1 MCFTY
6 AVNFSAQALQS
17 KLDLG
22 DAGSLD
28 PSNPYANVSFLDA
41 DNWEASIPKPGYFFS
56 GFEQPQLPVLIGN
69 VVPRIGK
76 NAVGDY
82 SDLHC
87 AEVDTTEGN
96 RPQNRGTQTNISL
109 KLMQWGLI
117 PSWVKSTEKAQ
128 ELFAYGLNARA
139 ETIEEKPMF
148 RDAWKQSACVI
159 PASGFFEWK
168 EVSKKKY
175 PHYIRMKD
183 ESVMLMAGI
192 FSEWVDPLTGELRET
207 YAILTTEAN
216 ELMREIHNVKKRMPV
231 ILDSTSAGL
240 FLSASPKE
248 RKTILQPC
256 DNDLIKA
263 HLVGDWL
270 NNSRGFRNVEGAILE
285 VKKDFPQSLF

>member
-17 KLDLG
+17 KLNLG
-22 DAGSLD
+22 DAGSVD
-28 PSNPYANVSFLDA
+28 SSNPYAHISFLDA

-56 GFEQPQLPVLIGN
+56 GFEQPQLPVL
-69 VVPRIGK
+69 
-76 NAVGDY
+76 VGEQ
-82 SDLHC
+82 
-87 AEVDTTEGN
+87 A
-96 RPQNRGTQTNISL
+96 NISL
-109 KLMQWGLI
+109 KPMQWGLI
-117 PSWVKSTEKAQ
+117 PSWAKSAEKAQ
-128 ELFAYGLNARA
+128 ELFAYGLNSRA

-168 EVSKKKY
+168 EVNKKKY
-175 PHYIRMKD
+175 PHYIQMKD

-192 FSEWVDPLTGELRET
+192 FSQWLDPETGELQQT
-207 YAILTTEAN
+207 YAIVTTEAN
-216 ELMREIHNVKKRMPV
+216 ALMQEIHNVKKRMPV
-231 ILDSTSAGL
+231 ILDG
-240 FLSASPKE
+240 LSAQLYLGSSAAE

-263 HLVGDWL
+263 HQVGDWL
-270 NNSRGFRNVEGAILE
+270 NNSRGFRNLESAILE

>member
-6 AVNFSAQALQS
+6 AVNFSAQSLQS

-22 DAGSLD
+22 DADKLD
-28 PSNPYANVSFLDA
+28 PSNPYAHISFMDEG
-41 DNWEASIPKPGYFFS
+41 NWEASIPKPGYFFS
-56 GFEQPQLPVLIGN
+56 GFEQPKLPVLIGN
-69 VVPRIGK
+69 IDP
-76 NAVGDY
+76 
-82 SDLHC
+82 SSW
-87 AEVDTTEGN
+87 
-96 RPQNRGTQTNISL
+96 NRGEINMDQNGGGERNISL
-109 KLMQWGLI
+109 KSMHWGLI

-168 EVSKKKY
+168 EVNKKKY
-175 PHYIRMKD
+175 PHYIQMKD

-192 FSEWVDPLTGELRET
+192 FSEWVDPETGELRET
-207 YAILTTEAN
+207 FAIITTAAN

-231 ILDSTSAGL
+231 ILNGTSARL
-240 FLSASPKE
+240 FLSASTNE

-263 HLVGDWL
+263 HQVGDWL
-270 NNSRGFRNVEGAILE
+270 NNSRGYRNVEGAILE